1 MFSEDAARPD
11 AILAE
16 RRGEVLVVTLNRPE
30 RLNALSPAIGNR
42 LTRMLQDLGDARA
55 VLLRGNG
62 LAFCSGTDLKRQP
75 DAGDDPGA
83 MSYRVLVGS
92 YNPLMLAL
100 IDLEVPIV
108 TAVRGAAAGIG
119 CSIALAADLCLASE
133 NAYFLQAFVNIGFV
147 PDSGASWLLPR
158 LTSRARAMELMMLGE
173 RLPAARALEWGMIH
187 KVVPDERLE
196 EDAFALTARLAAGPT
211 KSLGLIRR
219 QTARALEGS
228 FAEALALEAENQRLA
243 RRTKDAA
250 EGITAFRE
258 KRAPVFQGL

>member
-1 MFSEDAARPD
+1 MLNEDTAGPD
-11 AILAE
+11 AILTE
-16 RRGEVLVVTLNRPE
+16 RRGDVLVITLNRPE

-42 LTRMLQDLGDARA
+42 LSGMLQELGGARA

-62 LAFCSGTDLKRQP
+62 PAFCSGTDLKRQP
-75 DAGDDPGA
+75 DADDDPGA

-92 YNPLMLAL
+92 YNPLMLAM

-119 CSIALAADLCLASE
+119 CSIALAADFCLASE
-133 NAYFLQAFVNIGFV
+133 EAYFLQAFVNIGFV

-158 LTSRARAMELMMLGE
+158 LTSRARALELMMLGE
-173 RLPAARALEWGMIH
+173 RLHAARALEWGMIH
-187 KVVPDERLE
+187 NVVPDERLE
-196 EDAFALTARLAAGPT
+196 EDSFALAARLAAGPT
-211 KSLGLIRR
+211 KTLGLIRR

-228 FAEALALEAENQRLA
+228 FAEALSLEAENQRLA

-250 EGITAFRE
+250 EGVSAFRE
-258 KRAPVFQGL
+258 KRGPVFEGH